1 MSKMIKNEETGEEEE
16 VFTADEVQAQR
27 EEEVKKYQEEHPDQS
42 AELTALEEKLKLA
55 EEKLGKASDKD
66 KNFAAL
72 RKQVED
78 LKTGIDNKIKD
89 AAESSKKEV
98 LEGVNKDHYE
108 ETLKT
113 LAGTDDELKK
123 KIEFHYKRLAD
134 PSSTKSEITA
144 KLKDAYTLAT
154 GQSTESMNASQYGS
168 GGSNR
173 PKTKTGTEKLSP
185 AEKELAIKMAKAGG
199 MKLEDKDFG

>member
-42 AELTALEEKLKLA
+42 GELTALQEKLKLA

-78 LKTGIDNKIKD
+78 LKNGIDEKITSAK
-89 AAESSKKEV
+89 SEV
-98 LEGVNKDHYE
+98 LEGVNKDHY
-108 ETLKT
+108 TDTMKT
-113 LAGTDDELKK
+113 LAGDDEELKK

-134 PSSTKSEITA
+134 PAGTKAEITA

-154 GQSTESMNASQYGS
+154 GQSAEAMNSSAYGS
-168 GGSNR
+168 GGAGR
-173 PKTKTGTEKLSP
+173 PKTKTGTEKLSQ
-185 AEKELAIKMAKAGG
+185 AEKDLAVKMARAGG
-199 MKLEDKDFG
+199 MKLDDKDFG

>member
-1 MSKMIKNEETGEEEE
+1 MIKNEETGEEEE

-27 EEEVKKYQEEHPDQS
+27 EEEVKKYQDEHPDQS
-42 AELTALEEKLKLA
+42 EELTKLQQKLKDA

-78 LKTGIDNKIKD
+78 LKTGIDEKITSAK
-89 AAESSKKEV
+89 SEV
-98 LEGVNKDHYE
+98 LEGVNKDHYN

-113 LAGTDDELKK
+113 LAGDDEELKK
-123 KIEFHYKRLAD
+123 KIELHYKRLTD
-134 PSSTKSEITA
+134 PSSTKAEISA

-154 GQSTESMNASQYGS
+154 GQSAESMNSSAYSS
-168 GGSNR
+168 GGANR
-173 PKTKTGTEKLSP
+173 PKIKTGNEKLS
-185 AEKELAIKMAKAGG
+185 ADEQVLAKKMAKAGG
-199 MKLEDKDFG
+199 MKLDDKDFG